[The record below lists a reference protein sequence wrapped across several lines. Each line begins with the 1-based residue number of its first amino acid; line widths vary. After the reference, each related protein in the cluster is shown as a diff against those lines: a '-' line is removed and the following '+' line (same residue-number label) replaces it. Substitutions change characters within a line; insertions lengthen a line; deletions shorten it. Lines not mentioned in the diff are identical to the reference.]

1 MWRDIGVFWR
11 RIASARNGDI
21 RAWLGRLRAVVPKP
35 EVAHQR
41 KCEEKRT
48 GAVLL
53 LLAAVFHE
61 TVAASI
67 AGAAEPAQL
76 AVFDFELIDTS
87 LQGEVDGT
95 DLADEARLRMI
106 ETELRRWL
114 EESGRFELVDTAP
127 ATDEIDAA
135 GVLWSCNGCE
145 VGIARRLDAELAL
158 VGWVQKV
165 SNLILN
171 LNVVM
176 RDTGTREQVFASSV
190 DIRGNTDEG
199 WRHGVGYLL
208 ENRLL
213 KE

>member
-1 MWRDIGVFWR
+1 VKRLVLTAAVLHQALGASM
-11 RIASARNGDI
+11 ASAADPP
-21 RAWLGRLRAVVPKP
+21 RL
-35 EVAHQR
+35 
-41 KCEEKRT
+41 
-48 GAVLL
+48 
-53 LLAAVFHE
+53 AVFH
-61 TVAASI
+61 
-67 AGAAEPAQL
+67 
-76 AVFDFELIDTS
+76 FELIDSS
-87 LQGEVDGT
+87 LQGEIEGIDP
-95 DLADEARLRMI
+95 ADQARLHMI
-106 ETELRRWL
+106 QAELRRRL

-127 ATDEIDAA
+127 AAAQIDSA
-135 GVLWSCNGCE
+135 GYLWSCNGCE
-145 VGIARRLDAELAL
+145 LAIARQLDADLAL

-199 WRHGVGYLL
+199 WQHGIGYLL

>member
-1 MWRDIGVFWR
+1 M
-11 RIASARNGDI
+11 ASAADPPR
-21 RAWLGRLRAVVPKP
+21 
-35 EVAHQR
+35 
-41 KCEEKRT
+41 
-48 GAVLL
+48 
-53 LLAAVFHE
+53 
-61 TVAASI
+61 
-67 AGAAEPAQL
+67 L
-76 AVFDFELIDTS
+76 AVFDFELIDSS
-87 LQGEVDGT
+87 LQGEMEGIDP
-95 DLADEARLRMI
+95 ADQARLRMI
-106 ETELRRWL
+106 QAELRRRL

-127 ATDEIDAA
+127 AAAQIDSA
-135 GVLWSCNGCE
+135 GYLWSCNGCE
-145 VGIARRLDAELAL
+145 LAIARRLDADLAL

-199 WRHGVGYLL
+199 WQHGIGYLV